1 VLGEDNAWYCP
12 SCKDF
17 VLASKQMQ
25 IYKAP
30 KILVLYFKRFKN
42 KGYKGLYKS
51 KLETVID
58 FPIDDLDITKFVLN
72 HELPENYFKE
82 HSPEDLPSSNHYS
95 LFAISNHY
103 GGMGGGHY
111 TAYCR
116 KQGS

>member
-1 VLGEDNAWYCP
+1 MLGEDNAWYCP

-51 KLETVID
+51 KLET
-58 FPIDDLDITKFVLN
+58 
-72 HELPENYFKE
+72 
-82 HSPEDLPSSNHYS
+82 
-95 LFAISNHY
+95 
-103 GGMGGGHY
+103 
-111 TAYCR
+111 
-116 KQGS
+116 